1 MNNNTNLVLG
11 IIIALIIGVGA
22 GYSFG
27 KGINDNSVN
36 SKELQ
41 DSVTMMNEQAVT
53 IQKMAEMMKSSG
65 TMMREVGARYNEN
78 EAVMKGKDLEVMGE
92 KYMMEVMKSAESH
105 SLMMQMQ
112 M

>member
-11 IIIALIIGVGA
+11 IMIALIIGVGA

-27 KGINDNSVN
+27 KGKNDNSA
-36 SKELQ
+36 SIKELQ

-53 IQKMAEMMKSSG
+53 IQKMAEIMRSGG
-65 TMMREVGARYNEN
+65 TMMREIGAQYNEN
-78 EAVMKGKDLEVMGE
+78 EAMMKGKDLEVMGE

-105 SLMMQMQ
+105 SSMVHMQM
-112 M
+112 